1 MQGNL
6 YFSIEEKYQKQIL
19 LLQNFCKNDAEYGLV
34 ICSDSDEAL
43 NFIIQFFIIQ
53 GAAIIDIE
61 SEIMPNNK
69 IYVVQ
74 NIDMLLK
81 QDNKIEYE
89 RLLKKIIDE
98 SIDKKII
105 FTIKKDI
112 DSFVLPDLSSRIKS
126 FYHIYV

>member
-6 YFSIEEKYQKQIL
+6 YFSIEEKYQKKIA
-19 LLQNFCKNDAEYGLV
+19 LLQNFCKSDTEFGLV

-43 NFIIQFFIIQ
+43 DFMTQFFIAQ

-61 SEIMPNNK
+61 REIMPNNK

-74 NIDMLLK
+74 NIDILLK
-81 QDNKIEYE
+81 HDNKIEYAM
-89 RLLKKIIDE
+89 LLKKIIDE
-98 SIDKKII
+98 SVDKKII

-112 DSFVLPDLSSRIKS
+112 NSFVLPDLSSRIKS
-126 FYHIYV
+126 FYCIYV

>member
-6 YFSIEEKYQKQIL
+6 YFSIEEKYQKQIA
-19 LLQNFCKNDAEYGLV
+19 LLQNFCNNDTEYGLV
-34 ICSDSDEAL
+34 ICLDSDEGL
-43 NFIIQFFIIQ
+43 DFMTQFFITQ
-53 GAAIIDIE
+53 GAIIIDIE
-61 SEIMPNNK
+61 NEIMPNNK
-69 IYVVQ
+69 ICVVQ
-74 NIDMLLK
+74 NIDILLK
-81 QDNKIEYE
+81 HENKIEHA